1 MGVSDRIRPAELGTV
16 LGIWAHPDDEAYLM
30 AGTALVAAAAGS
42 TVACVTATAGGAGES
57 ADEDRWPTA
66 RLEEIRRGELAA
78 SLVILGIDDHTHLNL
93 PDGGLADVDPAVG
106 VGLLIAAIERVQPD
120 TILTFGT
127 DGMTGHTDHITIGN
141 WAVKAASVAGERC
154 RFLAATKTPAWIDTF
169 ADVNE
174 GVLMGGEPPCTRVE
188 DLALEVTLTGA
199 ALDTKVRALKAQAS
213 QTSGLSRALGDA
225 RYSAWVAS
233 EYWTQPR

>member
-1 MGVSDRIRPAELGTV
+1 VSVRITPAELGTV

-30 AGTALVAAAAGS
+30 AGTALAAAAAGS
-42 TVACVTATAGGAGES
+42 TVACLTATAGGAGES

-78 SLVILGIDDHTHLNL
+78 SLAILGITDHRYLNL
-93 PDGGLADVDPAVG
+93 ADGGLADVDPADG
-106 VGLLIAAIERVQPD
+106 VAMVSAAIERVRPD
-120 TILTFGT
+120 TILTFGP
-127 DGMTGHTDHITIGN
+127 DGMTGHLDHITVGN
-141 WAVKAASVAGERC
+141 WAVKAAASVAGDRC
-154 RFLAATKTPAWIDTF
+154 RILAATKTPAWIETF

-174 GVLMGGEPPCTRVE
+174 GILVGGEPPCTRVE

-213 QTSGLSRALGDA
+213 QTSGLSQALGDA

-233 EYWTQPR
+233 EYWTEPS

>member
-1 MGVSDRIRPAELGTV
+1 MSVRITPAELGTV

-30 AGTALVAAAAGS
+30 AGTALAAVGAGS
-42 TVACVTATAGGAGES
+42 TVACMTATAGGAGES

-66 RLEEIRRGELAA
+66 RLEEIRRAELAA
-78 SLVILGIDDHTHLNL
+78 SLAILGIDDHRYLNL
-93 PDGGLADVDPAVG
+93 PDGGLTDVDPADG
-106 VGLLIAAIERVQPD
+106 VAMVIAAIERVQPD
-120 TILTFGT
+120 TILTFGP
-127 DGMTGHTDHITIGN
+127 DGMTGHPDHITVGN
-141 WAVKAASVAGERC
+141 WAVKAASIAGERC
-154 RFLAATKTPAWIDTF
+154 RVLAATKTPAWIETF

-174 GVLMGGEPPCTRVE
+174 GILVGGEPPCTRVE

-213 QTSGLSRALGDA
+213 QTSGLSQALGEA

-233 EYWTQPR
+233 EYWTQPI

>member
-1 MGVSDRIRPAELGTV
+1 MTVRITPAELGTV

-30 AGTALVAAAAGS
+30 AGTALAAAAAGS
-42 TVACVTATAGGAGES
+42 TVACLTATAGGAGES
-57 ADEDRWPTA
+57 ADEVRWPTA

-78 SLVILGIDDHTHLNL
+78 SLAILGIKDHRYLNL
-93 PDGGLADVDPAVG
+93 PDGGLADVDPADG
-106 VGLLIAAIERVQPD
+106 VAMVIAAIECVQPD
-120 TILTFGT
+120 TILTFGP
-127 DGMTGHTDHITIGN
+127 DGMTGHPDHITAGN
-141 WAVKAASVAGERC
+141 WAVKAAASVAGERC
-154 RFLAATKTPAWIDTF
+154 RVLAATKTPDWIETF

-174 GVLMGGEPPCTRVE
+174 GILVGGEPPCTRVE

-213 QTSGLSRALGDA
+213 QTSGLAQALGEA

-233 EYWTQPR
+233 EYWTQPN